1 MQKEQQILQILLDA
15 GKPLTSHE
23 LAFQLGMSE
32 RTILKYLNI
41 LKEELVDSGA
51 EIIVKQRYGSYI
63 SIYDNDMFVLFKK
76 KFFSSSVL
84 EDPTLRKMYVLMRL
98 IVDGDY
104 INIYELADE
113 IAVSPSLLRSVIK
126 ELVPVIRKYHLKLD
140 HNRLKGYRIIGDEH
154 NIRTCLSREFH
165 AFSVLNEMFLKQS
178 FEQNEYDII
187 HEIISNALKQYN
199 IAIARNGV
207 DALTLHTLIAINR
220 IETNNPI
227 QLEERHEILVLKTK
241 PDYYA
246 TCRINAALEEKLHIS
261 LPESELIYLTM
272 HISGKQRIF
281 GHEHLQ
287 VNVDEKT
294 LQFYNNFL
302 RNIYMFSGED
312 FFEDEELRTSLLNH
326 IVPFLQRIQN
336 GMLIEKT
343 EMTDIKSAFP
353 YAYDLA
359 VTGLSMFEKENFRIP
374 EAEISY
380 FCLHLELSMEKRKE
394 DKTMHY
400 NVLVICNEVSN
411 VYQLLS
417 YKLNKSFSNCINEIV
432 FTTEDDF
439 NKIDL
444 SDFQFFLSTVEP
456 SSAFPDY
463 TVYIS
468 KFINDEDIQ
477 RIDEAFKALGSRI
490 NENVIL
496 KEYLFMDIDAD
507 DKDTVLNSM
516 VNRIAK
522 YIPLPDDFMERVNIR
537 ESMATTELDNRVAIP
552 HPISNQ
558 DLPGFVSIA
567 RLSKPCIWES
577 KQVQLVFLVSG
588 SNDINPWL
596 YGKIARI
603 ISNSTLSKQLL
614 EAKDFVEFVDIFEK
628 I

>member
-1 MQKEQQILQILLDA
+1 MQKEQQILQTLLDSS
-15 GKPLTSHE
+15 KPLTSHD

-51 EIIVKQRYGSYI
+51 ELIVKQRYGSYI
-63 SIYDNDMFVLFKK
+63 SIYDNDMFTLFKK
-76 KFFSSSVL
+76 RFFSSSIL
-84 EDPTLRKMYVLMRL
+84 EDPTIRKMYVMMRL
-98 IVDGDY
+98 IMDGDY
-104 INIYELADE
+104 INVYELSDE
-113 IAVSPSLLRSVIK
+113 IAVSPSLLRALIK
-126 ELVPVIRKYHLKLD
+126 ELVPLIRKYDLKLD
-140 HNRLKGYRIIGDEH
+140 HNRLKGYRIIGEEH

-178 FEQNEYDII
+178 FETNEYDII

-227 QLEERHEILVLKTK
+227 QLEERHEILVLKAK

-246 TCRINAALEEKLHIS
+246 TCQINAALEEKLHIS

-326 IVPFLQRIQN
+326 IVPFLQRLQN
-336 GMLIEKT
+336 DMLIEKS

-380 FCLHLELSMEKRKE
+380 FSLHMELSMEKRKE

-400 NVLVICNEVSN
+400 NVLVICNEISN

-417 YKLNKSFSNCINEIV
+417 YKLNKSFSNVINEIV
-432 FTTEDDF
+432 FTTEEDF
-439 NKIDL
+439 EKVDL

-456 SSAFPDY
+456 SSTFPDH
-463 TVYIS
+463 TVYVS
-468 KFINDEDIQ
+468 PFMNDEDIR
-477 RIDEAFKALGSRI
+477 RIDEAFQALGSRI

-496 KEYLFMDIDAD
+496 KDYLFMDIDAEN
-507 DKDTVLNSM
+507 KETVLRYM
-516 VNRIAK
+516 VDHVAK

-537 ESMATTELDNRVAIP
+537 ESMATTELDNRVAMP

-558 DLPGFVSIA
+558 DMPGFVSIA
-567 RLSKPCIWES
+567 RLAKPCLWET

-614 EAKDFVEFVDIFEK
+614 EAKDFKEFVDIFEK

>member
-1 MQKEQQILQILLDA
+1 MQKEQQILKILLESD
-15 GKPLTSHE
+15 KPLTSHE

-32 RTILKYLNI
+32 RTVLKYLNI
-41 LKEELVDSGA
+41 IKEELGNSGA
-51 EIIVKQRYGSYI
+51 EIIVKQRYGSYV
-63 SIYDNDMFVLFKK
+63 SIYDNDMFSLFKK

-104 INIYELADE
+104 INIYELADK

-126 ELVPVIRKYHLKLD
+126 ELLPMIRKYDLKLD
-140 HNRLKGYRIIGDEH
+140 HNRFKGYRIIGEEH

-165 AFSVLNEMFLKQS
+165 SFSVLNDLFLKQS
-178 FEQNEYDII
+178 FETNEYDSIHAII
-187 HEIISNALKQYN
+187 ANALKQYN
-199 IAIARNGV
+199 IAIGQNGV

-227 QLEERHEILVLKTK
+227 QLEDRHEILVLKTK

-261 LPESELIYLTM
+261 LPESELVYLAM

-287 VNVDEKT
+287 VDVDDKT
-294 LQFYNNFL
+294 MQFYNNFL

-326 IVPFLQRIQN
+326 TVPFLNRIEN
-336 GMLIEKT
+336 GMLIEKS
-343 EMTDIKSAFP
+343 EMTGIKSAFP

-417 YKLNKSFSNCINEIV
+417 YKLNKAFSNVINEIV
-432 FTTEDDF
+432 FTTEYDLH
-439 NKIDL
+439 KVDL
-444 SDFQFFLSTVEP
+444 SDFQFILSTVEP
-456 SSAFPDY
+456 SIQFPEH

-468 KFINDEDIQ
+468 SFLNIDDI
-477 RIDEAFKALGSRI
+477 RTISEAFQTLDSRI

-496 KEYLFMDIDAD
+496 KDFLFMDIDAS
-507 DKDTVLNSM
+507 TREEVLSSM
-516 VNRIAK
+516 VAHIAQ
-522 YIPLPDDFMERVNIR
+522 YILLPDDFMERVNTR
-537 ESMATTELDNRVAIP
+537 ESLATTELDNRVAIP

-567 RLSKPCIWES
+567 RLTKPVLWET

-603 ISNSTLSKQLL
+603 ISHSRLSKQLL
-614 EAKDFVEFVDIFEK
+614 DAKDFIEFAEIFEK